1 MLTAVL
7 STLTLASALLAI
19 RAKHREIRAQVYV
32 FKPLTTTLIILVALR
47 AGHAAVGFYTP
58 LIVAGLVCSLAGDV
72 FLMLPRDRFVA
83 GLVSFLLAHLFYIA
97 AFALDGWRVSGWAAV
112 PLVLYG
118 AHMLRLLWPH
128 LGRLKV
134 PVVVYVSV
142 ILLMALQASSRW
154 LAVGGWE
161 SAAACAGALL
171 FVASDSALAW
181 DRFVG
186 ELRGAQIFIL
196 GTYFAAQWL
205 IALSTWKF

>member
-7 STLTLASALLAI
+7 STLTLASALLTI
-19 RAKHREIRAQVYV
+19 RAEHEGARPQVYA
-32 FKPLTTTLIILVALR
+32 FKPLTTTLIILVALQ
-47 AGHAAVGFYTP
+47 GTHAAAGAYRALV
-58 LIVAGLVCSLAGDV
+58 VAGLVCSLAGDV

-83 GLVSFLLAHLFYIA
+83 GLLSFLCAHLLYIA
-97 AFALDGWRVSGWAAV
+97 AFALDGRRVSGWAAV

-118 AHMLRLLWPH
+118 ARMLGLLWPH

-142 ILLMALQASSRW
+142 ILSMALQAASRW
-154 LAVGGWE
+154 LAVGGRG

-186 ELRGAQIFIL
+186 GFRGAQTFVL

-205 IALSTWKF
+205 IALST